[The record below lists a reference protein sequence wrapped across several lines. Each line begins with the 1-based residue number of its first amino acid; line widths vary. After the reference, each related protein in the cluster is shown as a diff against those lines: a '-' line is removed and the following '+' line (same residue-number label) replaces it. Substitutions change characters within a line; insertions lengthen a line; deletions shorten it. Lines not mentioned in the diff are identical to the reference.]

1 MRMRIGVCETCCKC
15 PTVLV
20 LALPFLASPAL
31 AASLTLGCSGTVTTT
46 SFPKGGVAGDAE
58 KESIVDWSVAVGPD
72 ERTVSG
78 CWAELNGVHS
88 PLPIITDDANGVT
101 FRANKK
107 EGASQ
112 YYIQGTVDRITAK
125 VDAMETIKGR
135 NGGRT
140 QRTGTCAVSPQN
152 RYFRQLATRDA
163 ENAPYP
169 FRIGIVAINL

>member
-1 MRMRIGVCETCCKC
+1 MRMRIGVCATCRKC

-20 LALPFLASPAL
+20 LALSFLASPAL

-58 KESIVDWSVAVGPD
+58 KESIVDWSVAVDPD

-78 CWAELNGVHS
+78 FWAELNGVHS
-88 PLPIITDDANGVT
+88 PLPIITVDANGVT

-125 VDAMETIKGR
+125 VDVVETIQWS
-135 NGGRT
+135 NGGMTTKNWDLRCKPT
-140 QRTGTCAVSPQN
+140 KPL
-152 RYFRQLATRDA
+152 F
-163 ENAPYP
+163 
-169 FRIGIVAINL
+169 